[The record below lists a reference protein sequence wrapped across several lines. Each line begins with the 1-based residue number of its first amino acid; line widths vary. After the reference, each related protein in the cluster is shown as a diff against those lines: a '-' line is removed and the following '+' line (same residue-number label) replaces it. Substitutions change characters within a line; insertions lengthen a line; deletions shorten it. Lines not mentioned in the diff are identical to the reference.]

1 MLRLTARRL
10 ALASWL
16 QGGRRR
22 LALLIGPPLV
32 PVFVPVK
39 MIFAALAVLEQ
50 AGCQTLVAAAILV
63 PAAYLKWP
71 PMLPHRSTRKTGDSL
86 WRRSCAYR
94 LFDPLHR
101 LRPTFDPCQHHNSG
115 KRQCANHGNNPV
127 HAHFAPDSPS
137 AAPTAVKSASTSD
150 TCHAH

>member
-1 MLRLTARRL
+1 LAGRAQ
-10 ALASWL
+10 ALAF
-16 QGGRRR
+16 G
-22 LALLIGPPLV
+22 
-32 PVFVPVK
+32 PVK
-39 MIFAALAVLEQ
+39 KIVAALAVRAQ

-63 PAAYLKWP
+63 PAACLKSP

-137 AAPTAVKSASTSD
+137 AAPTAVKSASTCD